1 VEGMKQERWNMEDQ
15 HQQVSTCFYF
25 LIASSPF
32 LSLYFT
38 SL

>member
-1 VEGMKQERWNMEDQ
+1 MEGMKHERWNLEDR
-15 HQQVSTCFYF
+15 HQLLSTCFYF